1 MENKLDFMLI
11 ELEKCE
17 TAYGVLNKGVKLID
31 HLQLNEDERNV
42 ALWEVYSILANEF
55 EDEMWDNMK
64 DSVIKLK

>member
-1 MENKLDFMLI
+1 MEDKLDFMFS
-11 ELEKCE
+11 ELDKCE
-17 TAYGVLNKGVKLID
+17 TAYGVLNKGIKLID
-31 HLQLNEDERNV
+31 HLQLSEDERNV